1 MWETQRDK
9 KENAILVTVQ
19 LTGQD
24 SWLTQDYARELKVLA
39 QSSGV
44 KVAAE
49 ILAHRD
55 RPTPGYFIGS
65 GKAQELALLCQEKG
79 AACVIFNEDLSATQQ
94 RNLEDIIQVKVIDR
108 TQLILDIFAQRAK
121 SMEGKIQVELAQ
133 LEYLLPRLTGK
144 GILLSRLGGGIGTRG
159 PGEKKLEVD
168 RRRIKARISSLK
180 KELLS
185 LSQRRTSLRA
195 HRRRGELSTVAIIGY
210 TNAGKSTLMNS
221 LTGSQQVVK
230 DSLFTTLDPLA
241 RKYTLANRQQVLFSD
256 TVGFIRQLPHHL
268 IEAFK
273 ATLEEVQQA
282 DVLLHVLDASSVDIY
297 EHNAAVHIVLQ
308 ALQADDKPIVVA
320 LNKIDLLT
328 DEDSLKCYLKDFPQ
342 SVAVSALK
350 NQHLDQLLDQIIRQ
364 LTAVMIEVK
373 LQLPSEQM
381 HLVNLI
387 HAQGQV
393 LEQLYQKEGI
403 YIHARIPVRLKS
415 QLESFLQKKN

>member
-159 PGEKKLEVD
+159 PGEK
-168 RRRIKARISSLK
+168 SSK
-180 KELLS
+180 
-185 LSQRRTSLRA
+185 
-195 HRRRGELSTVAIIGY
+195 
-210 TNAGKSTLMNS
+210 
-221 LTGSQQVVK
+221 
-230 DSLFTTLDPLA
+230 
-241 RKYTLANRQQVLFSD
+241 
-256 TVGFIRQLPHHL
+256 
-268 IEAFK
+268 
-273 ATLEEVQQA
+273 
-282 DVLLHVLDASSVDIY
+282 
-297 EHNAAVHIVLQ
+297 
-308 ALQADDKPIVVA
+308 
-320 LNKIDLLT
+320 
-328 DEDSLKCYLKDFPQ
+328 
-342 SVAVSALK
+342 
-350 NQHLDQLLDQIIRQ
+350 
-364 LTAVMIEVK
+364 
-373 LQLPSEQM
+373 
-381 HLVNLI
+381 
-387 HAQGQV
+387 
-393 LEQLYQKEGI
+393 
-403 YIHARIPVRLKS
+403 
-415 QLESFLQKKN
+415 